1 LGASVSTL
9 FTEVDD
15 KPLASAS
22 LAQVHRATT
31 RTGKDVVVKVLR
43 PDAREVVRADLESL
57 SQLAD
62 WVDANTPAW
71 PPQSA
76 AH

>member
-1 LGASVSTL
+1 
-9 FTEVDD
+9 
-15 KPLASAS
+15 
-22 LAQVHRATT
+22 
-31 RTGKDVVVKVLR
+31 VVVKVLR